1 MGYLR
6 WSLLALAGYT
16 LVAPLVRVASREVP
30 SAVVALVTNAM
41 LVAAAAGLVV
51 RDDVRVV
58 EHLTGPSAPYIYAA
72 GVCLAVGIL
81 AYYRALAQGPVS
93 VVVPVF
99 GLFVVTSSI
108 AGAVFLDEPVTA
120 RKALGIAFAAVA
132 VWLTAGAR

>member
-41 LVAAAAGLVV
+41 LVAAAAVLVV
-51 RDDVRVV
+51 REDAGVI

-72 GVCLAVGIL
+72 GGCLAVGIL
-81 AYYRALAQGPVS
+81 AYYRALSLGPVS

-99 GLFVVTSSI
+99 GLFVVTSSL

-120 RKALGIAFAAVA
+120 RKALGVAFAAVA